1 MRAVYRV
8 LAWLVAVEVLV
19 QAAAITWAVFGLG
32 QWIQGGGVL
41 DKSVM
46 ESEVQAFPAETGFM
60 VHGLNGQMVVPVL
73 ALLLLV
79 VSFFATVPRGVA
91 LAGGVVG
98 LVAVQVAL
106 GMLGHGLPW
115 LGLLHGANALALV
128 AVAVVAARR
137 AGARAV
143 VASPRTA
150 GRHTAGTPI

>member
-1 MRAVYRV
+1 MRTVYRV

-60 VHGLNGQMVVPVL
+60 VHGLNGEMVVPVL

-79 VSFFATVPRGVA
+79 VSFFAKLPKGIMMAAILLV
-91 LAGGVVG
+91 LVV
-98 LVAVQVAL
+98 LQVTL
-106 GMLGHGLPW
+106 GILGHSTPYA
-115 LGLLHGANALALV
+115 GLLHGLNALVIFGGALQ
-128 AVAVVAARR
+128 AARL
-137 AGARAV
+137 
-143 VASPRTA
+143 ASTTA
-150 GRHTAGTPI
+150 PATAESAYA